1 MSSLNPSGLSWDTAN
16 DTVGLD
22 TRLQT
27 VGGVVQEAMVIYPGG
42 NTTDLLNA
50 VPPAPCNIVSVLN
63 VSSLTLTVSGGAN
76 AQQTQTATGTFVVNR
91 TGHYWIS
98 IPKITGT
105 SLDTGLSGASYA
117 LQLRIGSA
125 ANSALAYDSRFF
137 VPVYAASFFG
147 LGVYTPLTAGTSYTC
162 EIQAQQIANSTHGGG
177 TLAWT
182 SVLVQPLAFQTATVP
197 GTSAFVGT

>member
-50 VPPAPCNIVSVLN
+50 VPPAPCNIVSLLDL
-63 VSSLTLTVSGGAN
+63 SGITLTVSGGAN

-105 SLDTGLSGASYA
+105 SLDTGLSGASFA

-125 ANSALAYDSRFF
+125 ANSNLAYDSRFF
-137 VPVYAASFFG
+137 VPVYSTGYFG
-147 LGVYTPLTAGTSYTC
+147 LGLYTPLTAGTTYTC

-177 TLAWT
+177 TFAWT
-182 SVLVQPLAFQTATVP
+182 SILVQPLAFQTATTP